1 MGVAQFERAETM
13 TGAIAI
19 REKQAVLEAR
29 QIDTGLLGLL
39 RLVDRLG
46 QLR

>member
-29 QIDTGLLGLL
+29 QIATRAFGASPA
-39 RLVDRLG
+39 RT
-46 QLR
+46 